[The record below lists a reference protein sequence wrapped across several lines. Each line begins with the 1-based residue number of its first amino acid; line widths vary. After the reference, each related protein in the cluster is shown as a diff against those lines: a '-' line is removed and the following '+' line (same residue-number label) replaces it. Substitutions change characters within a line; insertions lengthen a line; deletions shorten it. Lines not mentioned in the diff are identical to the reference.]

1 MKTQIESFIGSKY
14 NSNSYLWS
22 IVKLGQVHENII
34 DVEQFIPKHESK
46 YLKHSLYNQNK
57 QSI

>member
-1 MKTQIESFIGSKY
+1 MKTQIESFIGSKH

-22 IVKLGQVHENII
+22 IVNIIDVHENII

-46 YLKHSLYNQNK
+46 YLRHSLYNQNK